1 MTTKSSV
8 GAHFQ
13 DNICLLKEWVEKLIN
28 TQKGKG
34 ECYSPQ
40 KFSHQTKQGWHMK
53 RVEGGVAMQISLH
66 GGAWGW
72 GHFHL
77 STFAEQRWRRKWRG
91 KTTTT
96 SIQKW
101 IEWREGKWVCITTTP
116 LPYFCWVH
124 KIPHLFLS
132 SQQEGW
138 LMMIITHPFHQIFCS
153 WVQQAQE
160 FVIFH
165 IQQTWIPG
173 EDDVEGQYEEQ
184 WGTNL
189 LAIEKQRCVGVC
201 VCLCLLGFSNIG
213 NPYNQTIGVCLSSL
227 HLPTYLPTTLLC
239 TYLPTYLPLYLPTF
253 TNLLEITMVDNSR

>member
-13 DNICLLKEWVEKLIN
+13 DNICLLREWVKKLIN

-34 ECYSPQ
+34 ECYLPQ
-40 KFSHQTKQGWHMK
+40 KFSHQTKQGGHMK
-53 RVEGGVAMQISLH
+53 LVEGGVAMQISLH
-66 GGAWGW
+66 GGACGW

-96 SIQKW
+96 NTQKW
-101 IEWREGKWVCITTTP
+101 IEWRKGKWVCITTTP
-116 LPYFCWVH
+116 LPYFCWVY

-138 LMMIITHPFHQIFCS
+138 LMIIITHPFHWIFCS
-153 WVQQAQE
+153 W
-160 FVIFH
+160 
-165 IQQTWIPG
+165 IQQSPRICNFPHPA
-173 EDDVEGQYEEQ
+173 
-184 WGTNL
+184 NMNSRR
-189 LAIEKQRCVGVC
+189 RCSGAVGGAMRDKSFGHWKAEVC
-201 VCLCLLGFSNIG
+201 VCVCVRLLGFSNFG
-213 NPYNQTIGVCLSSL
+213 NPYNQTIGVSVWA
-227 HLPTYLPTTLLC
+227 LC